1 MFGARYVCDFQAKYN
16 GMHGKQCGGCGT
28 SAVGMKAWDGCVG
41 TFIQIMSRWFKVRD
55 VGVFLYDRIAAAL
68 LICPFACL
76 LICWLCCSKDMRQHG
91 SHVRLQPRGG
101 QGGDNQVQHLRQ
113 ERRRVLHDTPVR
125 RQVQGVG
132 GAARLEVRL
141 QRTREGEQGE
151 EGEDGQRWRLR
162 QTKEHGEGEEPE
174 TATEERET
182 GPTPG
187 RKDKGSERASKTE
200 RREGRH
206 TDGAP
211 APLSGARYV
220 CDFQAKYN
228 GMHGKQCGGCGTSA
242 VGMKAWDGCVGTFFH
257 SRLVGSDC
265 ALWCVFA

>member
-1 MFGARYVCDFQAKYN
+1 M
-16 GMHGKQCGGCGT
+16 
-28 SAVGMKAWDGCVG
+28 
-41 TFIQIMSRWFKVRD
+41 
-55 VGVFLYDRIAAAL
+55 
-68 LICPFACL
+68 
-76 LICWLCCSKDMRQHG
+76 
-91 SHVRLQPRGG
+91 
-101 QGGDNQVQHLRQ
+101 
-113 ERRRVLHDTPVR
+113 
-125 RQVQGVG
+125 
-132 GAARLEVRL
+132 
-141 QRTREGEQGE
+141 
-151 EGEDGQRWRLR
+151 R

-228 GMHGKQCGGCGTSA
+228 GMHGKQCGGCDTSA